1 MKKTL
6 IGLLALAVA
15 APLLLARG
23 EPSSATHTID
33 SLAFIGGHWVGK
45 GLGGDIEEGWF
56 PPKHGCMVG
65 VFRLSSAEKGLIVM
79 EPVIIEQKDDAVVFR
94 FRHFGPGMKA
104 WEENDKPLT
113 FHLVE
118 VQGSRAV
125 FDAPDRAQ
133 KPGRLVYAVENDRL
147 RVDVSSVT
155 PDGATDE
162 TFTVEFE
169 RFRR

>member
-1 MKKTL
+1 MNRTP
-6 IGLLALAVA
+6 IGLLVLAVA
-15 APLLLARG
+15 APLLLARA
-23 EPSSATHTID
+23 EPSATAHTID

-65 VFRLSSAEKGLIVM
+65 VFRLSNPAKGLIVM
-79 EPVIIEQKDDAVVFR
+79 EPVIIEQEGDDVVFR

-104 WEENDKPLT
+104 WEDNDNPLT
-113 FHLVE
+113 FRLVE
-118 VQGSRAV
+118 VNGTRAV
-125 FDAPDRAQ
+125 FDAPDRSQ
-133 KPGRLVYAVENDRL
+133 KPGRLVYTVENDRL

-162 TFTVEFE
+162 TFTVEFD